1 MKLKIQSFGEPEK
14 VKEEKAE
21 ASRHNLRSLLYNA
34 ASLSERLEKEA
45 LDLLFSEKIN
55 PFERIYS

>member
-1 MKLKIQSFGEPEK
+1 M
-14 VKEEKAE
+14 KEEKAE
-21 ASRHNLRSLLYNA
+21 ASRHQLRSLLYNA

>member
-1 MKLKIQSFGEPEK
+1 M
-14 VKEEKAE
+14 KEEKAE
-21 ASRHNLRSLLYNA
+21 AQLRSLLYNA